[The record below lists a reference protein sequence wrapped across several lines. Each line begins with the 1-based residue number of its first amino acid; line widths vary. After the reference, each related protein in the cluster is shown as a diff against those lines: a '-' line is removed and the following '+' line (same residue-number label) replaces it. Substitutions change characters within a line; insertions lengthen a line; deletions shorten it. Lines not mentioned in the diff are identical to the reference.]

1 MPNKSE
7 NNQEKEGKLGF
18 VATWALAAGGMV
30 GGGIYTALG
39 VVIAVA
45 AQWAWLSFAI
55 AGVIAIT
62 TAYSYV
68 FLANRFEQGG
78 GAFEFLRE
86 IDQEGI
92 AGSLSWLLIVIFNG

>member
-1 MPNKSE
+1 
-7 NNQEKEGKLGF
+7 
-18 VATWALAAGGMV
+18 MV
-30 GGGIYTALG
+30 GGCIYTALG

-55 AGVIAIT
+55 AGIIAIT

-78 GAFEFLRE
+78 GA
-86 IDQEGI
+86 
-92 AGSLSWLLIVIFNG
+92 